1 MSSGARKARQPQRRK
16 TTAEDVAAAARDREE
31 AAQERAPRDPDLAL
45 QLAVAVAARAPA
57 ASSVHRQ
64 DLQKGIETFLG
75 RPGTRLGE
83 ADRNAG
89 PPAVEVRHDAER
101 ELAGAILQ
109 AVAAGP
115 LPEAGALRSAR
126 SDLLAEIA
134 SASVP
139 PRPRPDLG
147 ERMAKSFT
155 QGEIL
160 ALHDARRPLPDSLPP
175 LGADARDDVALH
187 LQAYAP
193 LDDPAKRP
201 EADPL
206 PVMASMLAR
215 PEGRDAF
222 AQLAGSFSLD
232 QMAALRDPGAPVP
245 EGLARLGT
253 EGRARLAQAFRAGP
267 VPERQDTAPDPRLAD
282 DVLVLSCAVSERVD
296 AAAPVHRSTL
306 PKDIEAVLR
315 ESRLAR
321 DVPEAEVEEIAFGI
335 ARKRAETD
343 LRVATARN
351 VGNSALYAINARFEG
366 NPQFYMK
373 EHIAAYKAAIAKG
386 MRRLHREEPVP
397 TEIELGVAR
406 AVVATHGTER
416 HGLAQAMAEA
426 LERGTT
432 AGADDIRKER
442 QAVLGALREGAQPR
456 EGTREQAFLRRVY
469 ENFTASEVR
478 EICEG
483 RGPHLARLPDD
494 AARVRVRGGMLNLHR
509 EIGSPEPSPWRA
521 RHAAVARAFG
531 ARHEGP
537 EHERYRGISAEM

>member
-1 MSSGARKARQPQRRK
+1 M
-16 TTAEDVAAAARDREE
+16 
-31 AAQERAPRDPDLAL
+31 
-45 QLAVAVAARAPA
+45 
-57 ASSVHRQ
+57 
-64 DLQKGIETFLG
+64 
-75 RPGTRLGE
+75 RL
-83 ADRNAG
+83 
-89 PPAVEVRHDAER
+89 
-101 ELAGAILQ
+101 
-109 AVAAGP
+109 
-115 LPEAGALRSAR
+115 
-126 SDLLAEIA
+126 
-134 SASVP
+134 
-139 PRPRPDLG
+139 
-147 ERMAKSFT
+147 F
-155 QGEIL
+155 
-160 ALHDARRPLPDSLPP
+160 
-175 LGADARDDVALH
+175 
-187 LQAYAP
+187 
-193 LDDPAKRP
+193 
-201 EADPL
+201 
-206 PVMASMLAR
+206 
-215 PEGRDAF
+215 
-222 AQLAGSFSLD
+222 
-232 QMAALRDPGAPVP
+232 P

-321 DVPEAEVEEIAFGI
+321 DVPESEVEEIAFGI

-343 LRVATARN
+343 VRVATARD

-373 EHIAAYKAAIAKG
+373 EHIVAYKAAIAKG

-469 ENFTASEVR
+469 RELHRLGGPRDLRGQGPPPGAASRRRGARARARRDAEPAPRDRVSGTLPLAR
-478 EICEG
+478 PARRRGAGLRCAARGAGARAVPWHQRRDVNVGPRAIKTWPRQRPLPEG
-483 RGPHLARLPDD
+483 RGLRS
-494 AARVRVRGGMLNLHR
+494 GSS
-509 EIGSPEPSPWRA
+509 GSPC
-521 RHAAVARAFG
+521 
-531 ARHEGP
+531 
-537 EHERYRGISAEM
+537 